1 MTADR
6 ARAIAAEID
15 DQNRRMT
22 GLVITFA
29 ITAVIEIG
37 ILVVFLI
44 RL

>member
-1 MTADR
+1 MTSDR

-22 GLVITFA
+22 GLIIAFA
-29 ITAVIEIG
+29 IAAAIEVG
-37 ILVVFLI
+37 ILIAFLI